1 MIIIKYFNDAYESYI
16 NGIDNSIY
24 INNFIDKCINSIFPN
39 KLLYYTFSIYNIN
52 KKKELNEIYNTNCM
66 IIKELSFNNEILGY
80 LYICVREDLD
90 MEENNLIN
98 LFISYLSILVY
109 NSKNYEINVNNS
121 SSLTK
126 CMLNTLN
133 NNVLITDDNLIICYL
148 NDSTKLFL
156 KQINDIGIDEY
167 INHSILNYFPHLRPL
182 LNEKFM
188 KNKKI
193 KLNIDSQKIC
203 IMINTVEYLKSN
215 YNIFT
220 FNIIETEKTN
230 KSNNIAFLSHELRNP
245 LQTINL
251 ATTLLIKA
259 ENLLPSQNKYIKMI
273 LQSSEEMKKI
283 INDVLDLNK
292 IMSNEMNLSIT
303 NINLSEF
310 ILDIVNEIEEIYQI
324 NKSDRN
330 NDNLTKRRY
339 SVSSMCELKYDIS
352 GNVPN
357 FLFSD
362 QIRLKQILMNL
373 IINSIKYSKKSQK
386 NKVQIHI
393 TYKDNYI
400 YFEVEDEG
408 VGIKEDE
415 ISKLFKCYGQTN
427 DSVERIDSNGLG
439 LFISQRLANLLGGE
453 ITIKSIFGKGSLF
466 TFKHPINLSYN
477 FNISNI
483 FNPIIN
489 INKKILIVDDVDNNS
504 FLLKSL
510 LQNMALKYDCDM
522 NIETVSSGEQAVN
535 LCKINNY
542 DIIFMDI
549 NMGSIDGYS
558 ASKIIRD
565 NGYKNIIIACTGNET
580 TKLVINNYIYFD
592 DILIK
597 PFDDNNLLHI
607 LSKYN

>member
-39 KLLYYTFSIYNIN
+39 NLIYYTFLIYNIN
-52 KKKELNEIYNTNCM
+52 KKKELKTIDNINI
-66 IIKELSFNNEILGY
+66 IIKELSFNNENLGY
-80 LYICVREDLD
+80 LYLYINDKLNV
-90 MEENNLIN
+90 EENNLFN

-109 NSKNYEINVNNS
+109 NSKNYEININNS

-126 CMLNTLN
+126 CVLNTLN
-133 NNVLITDDNLIICYL
+133 NNVLITDDNLIIYYL

-156 KQINDIGIDEY
+156 KQINDIGTNEY
-167 INHSILNYFPHLRPL
+167 INHSILNYFPHLKTL
-182 LNEKFM
+182 LTEKFM

-203 IMINTVEYLKSN
+203 IIINTVEYLKSN

-292 IMSNEMNLSIT
+292 IISNEMNLSIS
-303 NINLSEF
+303 NINLADF
-310 ILDIVNEIEEIYQI
+310 ILDIVSEVEEIYQI
-324 NKSDRN
+324 NKTQN
-330 NDNLTKRRY
+330 NIINNTKRRY
-339 SVSSMCELKYDIS
+339 STSSICELKFDIS
-352 GNVPN
+352 NNVPQ
-357 FLFSD
+357 FIFSD

-373 IINSIKYSKKSQK
+373 IINSIKYSKKIQQ

-393 TYKDNYI
+393 TYNDNYI
-400 YFEVEDEG
+400 FFEVEDEG
-408 VGIKEDE
+408 IGIKEDE
-415 ISKLFKCYGQTN
+415 LSKLFKCYGQTN

-453 ITIKSIFGKGSLF
+453 ITIKSIFGKGSIF
-466 TFKHPINLSYN
+466 TLKHPVNLAYN
-477 FNISNI
+477 FNINNI

-510 LQNMALKYDCDM
+510 LQNISLKYDCNM
-522 NIETVSSGEQAVN
+522 NMETVASGEQAIK
-535 LCKINNY
+535 LCKINKY

-558 ASKIIRD
+558 ATKIIRD

-580 TKLVINNYIYFD
+580 TKLVVDNYVYFD

-597 PFDDNNLLHI
+597 PFDDNNLLNI